1 MKRHLFRQPRDRD
14 VDDVYRVVSMTDRH
28 VWRQNGMTGSEHQ
41 SCVLCGAKT
50 EGLGREA
57 DPAALVPCVYRIHF
71 RKYAPGRAVLTVGR

>member
-1 MKRHLFRQPRDRD
+1 MSEEEAMVDRL
-14 VDDVYRVVSMTDRH
+14 VAKTNRH

-57 DPAALVPCVYRIHF
+57 DPESKAPCVYRIRF
-71 RKYAPGRAVLTVGR
+71 RRYSSGAQAFTVGR